1 MIDTPAGT
9 ALDGQHA
16 SALAQ
21 VATDIGTAVTA
32 WFGDVE
38 QIAWLH
44 TDHFGAVEGTTDDA
58 GRVLWRA
65 RYDPFGKIIEVAA
78 AGSKG
83 EAGRFALE
91 LRLPGQYEDSETGLY
106 YNGRR
111 YYDPQRGRYLTPD
124 PLGTPDGPDPYAY
137 VGNNPLRYID
147 PSGLVLFA
155 FDGTGNTD
163 DLAWLHENGSSLSNV
178 WNFRQLY
185 EDGNRRY
192 VTGVGTVHH
201 DSQYGDINPSDYVPS
216 YIPLADE
223 TADMGANYS
232 GPARIARMVQYFNDE
247 AGLVADDDAVMDVDI
262 VGFSRG
268 AAEARDFA
276 NRIVSQT
283 TNGWY
288 RYTVKD
294 ASGSEV
300 SKCQRVNMRFMG
312 LYDTVLSTNWSGY
325 SYNLA
330 IPDAF
335 SYVAQAVALNEY
347 RGALT
352 HPYFS
357 TGAFPGESIMPD
369 MHAADVENGKTRI
382 ERGFIGSHADI
393 GGGFGENDSQL
404 AQVALAWMVRQAEI
418 AGIQMGD
425 SPLLHTIIANPV
437 VHDKSTSIL
446 TGAPARNAE
455 DRTVTYGD
463 GSKVHQR
470 EMRFAAGMTWADS
483 QEFIQYLPENDPQRP
498 SFITGTV
505 DMQAYLDWLN
515 ANGYHINLTV
525 Q

>member
-1 MIDTPAGT
+1 MAELDARGTITRQYIYLGAQPVAVIDTPAGT

-16 SALAQ
+16 SALMQIAAD
-21 VATDIGTAVTA
+21 VGTAVTA

-44 TDHFGAVEGTTDDA
+44 TNHLGAVEAATDDA

-65 RYDPFGKIIEVAA
+65 RYNPFGKIIDVAA
-78 AGSKG
+78 ADRKG
-83 EAGRFALE
+83 EAGRFALD
-91 LRLPGQYEDSETGLY
+91 LRLPGQVEDSETGLY
-106 YNGRR
+106 YNARR

-163 DLAWLHENGSSLSNV
+163 DLAWLHENDGSLSNV
-178 WNFRQLY
+178 WRFRQLY

-216 YIPLADE
+216 YIPLAAE

-268 AAEARDFA
+268 SAEARDFA

-283 TNGWY
+283 TNGLY
-288 RYTVKD
+288 RYTVRD
-294 ASGSEV
+294 ASGTEV
-300 SKCQRVNMRFMG
+300 SKCQRINFRFMG

-404 AQVALAWMVRQAEI
+404 ARVALVWMAQQAEM
-418 AGIQMGD
+418 AGIKMAPAP
-425 SPLLHTIIANPV
+425 STIIANPV
-437 VHDKSTSIL
+437 LHDKSTSIL
-446 TGAPARNAE
+446 TGAPAQNAE

-463 GSKVHQR
+463 GRKVRQR
-470 EMRFAAGMTWADS
+470 EMPFAAGMTWAES
-483 QEFIQYLPENDPQRP
+483 
-498 SFITGTV
+498 
-505 DMQAYLDWLN
+505 
-515 ANGYHINLTV
+515 
-525 Q
+525 